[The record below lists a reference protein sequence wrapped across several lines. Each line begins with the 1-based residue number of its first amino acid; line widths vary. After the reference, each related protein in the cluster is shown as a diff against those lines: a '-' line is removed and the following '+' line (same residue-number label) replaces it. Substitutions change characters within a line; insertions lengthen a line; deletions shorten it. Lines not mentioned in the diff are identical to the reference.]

1 MSGDTSALCAEVY
14 ERLREAGNPERR
26 RVAVS
31 YFPTAQEVIGVA
43 TPDLRAIV
51 RDVARR
57 LRGAPASEML
67 ALIDDL
73 LGVRTFEGRQVAYEL
88 LDRHRP
94 AMESLRTRR
103 VEALG
108 RGIDNWCSVDTFAC
122 LVAGPCWREGRVTDA
137 AVRRWARSRD
147 RWWRRAAVVGTV
159 ALNARSKGGSG
170 DTPRTIVVCE
180 IVATD
185 RDDMVAKGLSWT
197 LRELLVR
204 DRDVVEKF
212 LERHGDQL
220 AARVRR
226 EVRNKLATGLKAGP
240 SRVRRAS
247 GQARGATVGARSTG
261 EEDR

>member
-1 MSGDTSALCAEVY
+1 MSGNAPALCAEIH

-57 LRGAPASEML
+57 LRKAPASEML
-67 ALIDDL
+67 ALVDDL
-73 LGVRTFEGRQVAYEL
+73 LGAGTFEGRQVAYEL

-103 VEALG
+103 VEVLG

-137 AVRRWARSRD
+137 AVHRWARSRD
-147 RWWRRAAVVGTV
+147 RWWRRAAVVSTV
-159 ALNARSKGGSG
+159 ALNQKAKGGSG
-170 DTPRTIVVCE
+170 DAPRTIAVCD
-180 IVATD
+180 IVAGD
-185 RDDMVAKGLSWT
+185 PDDMVAKGLSWA
-197 LRELLVR
+197 LRVSIAR
-204 DRDVVEKF
+204 DRDVVEEF

-226 EVRNKLATGLKAGP
+226 EVLNKLSSGRKSGRTRG
-240 SRVRRAS
+240 RRAS
-247 GQARGATVGARSTG
+247 GQARGATAGSG
-261 EEDR
+261 QEP